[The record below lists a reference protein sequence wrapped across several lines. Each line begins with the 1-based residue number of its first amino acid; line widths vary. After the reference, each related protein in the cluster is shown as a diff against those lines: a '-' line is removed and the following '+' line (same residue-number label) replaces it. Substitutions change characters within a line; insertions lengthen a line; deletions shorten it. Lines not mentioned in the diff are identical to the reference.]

1 MRIIDFTDGF
11 ESTSAPSGGSLLP
24 LDYLDLNESTIP
36 AAPAALDRRIWVDSS
51 GILQV
56 ENSLA
61 ANLVQVNTTSSQT
74 LTNKTLSGNIA
85 LSLIGGSSAV
95 ITLPSATGTL
105 ATLSGTETFTNKTF
119 VDVNF
124 VIGDDIDATKKLKWE
139 LSSIT
144 AATTRTWT
152 VPDVSDT
159 LVGLVSTQT
168 ITGKTLTGNI
178 ALNLVGGSASVV
190 TLPSVTGTLATLANA
205 ETLTN
210 KTLTG
215 NIAVNLLSGAATI
228 TLPVVTGTLA
238 TLAGTEVL
246 TNKTLTGNTAVNLLS
261 GAAVITLPVVTGT
274 LATLAGTEVLT
285 NKDIDGGT
293 ASNSLRIT
301 LPKNTLA
308 NLNALNRKEGTLV
321 YASDTNALYADNGA
335 TLDLISSSST
345 SFNGFKNRIINGGM
359 DIDQRNEGASLNN
372 PVSSRLFSVDRF
384 SINGTSASKFKAT
397 RTPSAIETGYAVRVA
412 AGFPNYLELESLSA
426 YSLGANEY
434 YFLEQVITS
443 NNFSDMAFGT
453 ASAQTVTLSFLVN
466 SSLTGNFGGALINEA
481 SNRSYPFSYTVNS
494 ANTWETKTI
503 TIAGDTTGTW
513 VITSTNGVGAAVR
526 FSMGASGTYTG
537 TVNTWGTANAM
548 GPSSG
553 ITQHVNTSGAKLRIT
568 GVQLEKGSSA
578 TAFDFLSWQRKFELC
593 EYYYQKT
600 YDQTVPVATNT
611 GATSVWFSVSI
622 NNTDF
627 YDFGNVTFKKTMR
640 TTATIVTYS
649 TDGAPGQL
657 RNLSLSTNQG
667 NSGVSSQS
675 AQGFHLFCTNSSMSS
690 SNAFATHYTAD
701 AEH

>member
-1 MRIIDFTDGF
+1 MRVIDFTDGF
-11 ESTSAPSGGSLLP
+11 ESTSAPSGGSLIP

-36 AAPAALDRRIWVDSS
+36 AAPAALDRRIWVNSS

-56 ENSLA
+56 EDSLA

-74 LTNKTLSGNIA
+74 LTNKTLTGNIA
-85 LSLIGGSSAV
+85 LNLIGGSSAV

-105 ATLSGTETFTNKTF
+105 ATLNGTETFTNKTF

-144 AATTRTWT
+144 TATTRTWT
-152 VPDVSDT
+152 IPDVSDT

-178 ALNLVGGSASVV
+178 ALNLVGGSSSVI

-215 NIAVNLLSGAATI
+215 NIAVNLMSGAATI

-246 TNKTLTGNTAVNLLS
+246 TNKTLTGNTAVNLVS
-261 GAAVITLPVVTGT
+261 GAATITLPVVTGT
-274 LATLAGTEVLT
+274 LATLAGTEILT

-301 LPKNTLA
+301 LPKDTLA

-335 TLDLISSSST
+335 TLDLISSSTS

-359 DIDQRNEGASLNN
+359 DIDQRNEGVLLNN
-372 PVSSRLFSVDRF
+372 PVSRLFSVDRF
-384 SINGTSASKFKAT
+384 SISGSIASKFKAT
-397 RTPSAIETGYAVRVA
+397 RTPSTIETGYAVRVA

-426 YSLGANEY
+426 YPLGANEFY
-434 YFLEQVITS
+434 MLQQVITS

-466 SSLTGNFGGALINEA
+466 SSLTGNFGGALVNEGG
-481 SNRSYPFSYTVNS
+481 NRSYPFSYTVNS
-494 ANTWETKTI
+494 ADTWETKTI
-503 TIAGDTTGTW
+503 IIPGDTSGTW
-513 VITSTNGVGAAVR
+513 NMTGGTGIGACVR

-548 GPSSG
+548 GPSAG
-553 ITQHVNTSGAKLRIT
+553 ITQHINNVTSNNKLRLT
-568 GVQLEKGSSA
+568 GIQLEKGSSA
-578 TAFDFLSWQRKFELC
+578 TSFDFRPHQTEFDLC
-593 EYYYQKT
+593 LYYYNKSYQLG
-600 YDQTVPVATNT
+600 TVI
-611 GATSVWFSVSI
+611 GTSTETSANVSVSI
-622 NNTDF
+622 NSADF
-627 YDFGNVTFKKTMR
+627 YDYGNVKFLTPMR
-640 TTATIVTYS
+640 DVPTINIYS
-649 TDGAPGQL
+649 SLGTSGVL
-657 RNLSLSTNQG
+657 RNLSSGSDQG
-667 NSGVSSQS
+667 NSGSRYHSTNGYAAFCANS
-675 AQGFHLFCTNSSMSS
+675 AMT
-690 SNAFATHYTAD
+690 SNNTFAWHHTAD